1 MSSLLRFLQSSIGKK
16 LLMAVTGLILFGFVF
31 VHMLGNLQAYG
42 APHKLDDYGALLRKA
57 PALLWGARLVLL
69 ASVVA
74 HAWTAW
80 SLTRQGWAARGVDYR
95 QRENYASDYA
105 SRTMRWGGVTLALF
119 IVYHILHF
127 TTGTLHP
134 SFVHGAV
141 HQNFVA
147 GFKVVPVSAFYVLA
161 MCALGL
167 HLYHGVWSLTQTL
180 GLDHPRYNPLR
191 RVAAGAF
198 AGLITVVNISFPVA
212 VLAGIIR

>member
-16 LLMAVTGLILFGFVF
+16 LVMAVTGLILFGFVF

-42 APHKLDDYGALLRKA
+42 GPQKLDEYGALLRKA

-69 ASVVA
+69 AAVAA

-80 SLTRQGWAARGVDYR
+80 SLTRQDWAARGVDYR
-95 QRENYASDYA
+95 RRNNYESDFA
-105 SRTMRWGGVTLALF
+105 AQTMRWGGVTLALF
-119 IVYHILHF
+119 VVYHILHF
-127 TTGTLHP
+127 TTGQLHP

-141 HQNFVA
+141 HANFVA
-147 GFKVVPVSAFYVLA
+147 GFKVLPVSAFYVLA

-180 GLDHPRYNPLR
+180 GLDHARYNPLR

-198 AGLITVVNISFPVA
+198 AGLITLVNISFPVA
-212 VLAGIIR
+212 VLTGIIQ